1 MSSSFKQH
9 LERLTKV
16 FERLRSANL
25 KLKPLKCKLL
35 QLKVKFLGSVV
46 SGDGI
51 EPDPEKI
58 AAVVDWPVPMN
69 LTDVR
74 SFTGLAKY
82 YRRHIQGFDHVA
94 KQLFDLMKKGVS
106 FYWSD
111 EQQQAFETLKSKLVN
126 YPILAPPLLQGG
138 GYVVDTDA
146 SNYAAGAVLQ
156 QNQDGQLRVIAYASR
171 AFNKAER
178 QYCTTRKE

>member
-1 MSSSFKQH
+1 MNLVMMGLTWSACLVFLDDIIVMSSSFKQH
-9 LERLTKV
+9 IERLTKV
-16 FERLRSANL
+16 FDKLRSANL
-25 KLKPLKCKLL
+25 KLKPSKCRLL

-58 AAVVDWPVPMN
+58 AAVVDWPVPEN

-74 SFTGLAKY
+74 SFTGLANY
-82 YRRHIQGFDHVA
+82 YRRHIQGFAQVA
-94 KQLFDLMKKGVS
+94 KPLFDLMKKGVS
-106 FYWSD
+106 FYWGE
-111 EQQQAFETLKSKLVN
+111 EQQAAFEALKLKLVD

-156 QNQDGQLRVIAYASR
+156 QMQEGQL
-171 AFNKAER
+171 
-178 QYCTTRKE
+178 